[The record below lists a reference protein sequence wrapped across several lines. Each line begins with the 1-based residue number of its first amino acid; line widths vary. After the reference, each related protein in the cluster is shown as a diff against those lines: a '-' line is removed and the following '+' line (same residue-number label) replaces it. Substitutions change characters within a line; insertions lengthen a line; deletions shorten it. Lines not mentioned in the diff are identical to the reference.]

1 MAVGLRVLVGIGI
14 AISYLLVSGDGLA
27 KYPEKSVTVIAP
39 FPAGGDTD
47 FVARTLTEAAKP
59 SFPKGIVVINRPGG
73 GATIG
78 VTEAL
83 RAKPD
88 GYTLASCGPAPLVI
102 GPHRLNLSYNTP
114 NDYQPILKSV
124 TLPYAVAVSNQ
135 AQIQTLADLVA
146 AAKANPGKFRIGHSG
161 DGSFPHLAAVLFIKA
176 LKVDMTLVPFS
187 GASEAVPAVIGG
199 HVELCVQPVTELQP
213 QAQANNLRILTVL
226 QNKRDPLAPNVPAA
240 PEVGLELEFSA
251 YHSLIG
257 PKGLPGEIV
266 TWLAQTFRKAMAMP
280 TFLKPMEARGYA
292 VTFEDSET
300 LRRNLLA
307 EHQKYGELLQQLG
320 LTKK

>member
-1 MAVGLRVLVGIGI
+1 MAKKMRISILIGI
-14 AISYLLVSGDGLA
+14 AVSCLLVSGSGLA

-78 VTEAL
+78 VAEAL

-114 NDYQPILKSV
+114 NDYQPVIKTV

-135 AQIQTLADLVA
+135 TQIQTMADLVA
-146 AAKANPGKFRIGHSG
+146 AAKANPGKLRIGHSG
-161 DGSFPHLAAVLFIKA
+161 DGSFPHLAAVLFLRA
-176 LKVDMTLVPFS
+176 AKVEMTLVPFGGS
-187 GASEAVPAVIGG
+187 SEVVPAVIGG
-199 HVELCVQPVTELQP
+199 HVELCVQPAADLQV
-213 QAQANNLRILTVL
+213 QAQANNLRILAVL
-226 QNKRDPLAPNVPAA
+226 QNKRDPLVPNVPAA
-240 PEVGLELEFSA
+240 SEVGLHMEFSA

-266 TWLAQTFRKAMAMP
+266 AWLEQTFKKAMATP
-280 TFLKPMEARGYA
+280 TFLKPMETRGYA
-292 VTFEDSET
+292 ITFEDPET
-300 LRRNLLA
+300 LRKNLTA
-307 EHQKYGELLQQLG
+307 EYQKYGELLQQLG

>member
-1 MAVGLRVLVGIGI
+1 MTRMRKGMVAALAALSLVALNAG
-14 AISYLLVSGDGLA
+14 AQD
-27 KYPEKSVTVIAP
+27 YPKGPITYFVP

-78 VTEAL
+78 VAEAL

-114 NDYQPILKSV
+114 NDYQPVIKTV

-135 AQIQTLADLVA
+135 TQIQTMAELVA
-146 AAKANPGKFRIGHSG
+146 AAKANPGKLRIGHSG
-161 DGSFPHLAAVLFIKA
+161 DGSFPHLAAVLFLKA
-176 LKVDMTLVPFS
+176 AKVEMTLVPFS
-187 GASEAVPAVIGG
+187 GAAEAVPAVIGG
-199 HVELCVQPVTELQP
+199 HVELCVQPVTELQT
-213 QAQANNLRILTVL
+213 QAQANNLRILAVL
-226 QNKRDPLAPNVPAA
+226 QSKRDPLVPNVPAA
-240 PEVGLELEFSA
+240 SEVGLDLEFSA

-257 PKGLPGEIV
+257 PKGLPADIV
-266 TWLAQTFRKAMAMP
+266 AWLEQTFKKALATP

-300 LRRNLLA
+300 LRKNLMG
-307 EHQKYGELLQQLG
+307 EYQKYGELLRQLG
-320 LTKK
+320 LAKK

>member
-1 MAVGLRVLVGIGI
+1 MAKRMRISIITGI
-14 AISYLLVSGDGLA
+14 AVSCLLVSGSGLA

-78 VTEAL
+78 VAEAL

-114 NDYQPILKSV
+114 NDYQPVIKTV

-135 AQIQTLADLVA
+135 TQIQTMAELVA
-146 AAKANPGKFRIGHSG
+146 AAKANPGKLRIGHSG
-161 DGSFPHLAAVLFIKA
+161 DGSFPHLAAVLFLKA
-176 LKVDMTLVPFS
+176 AKVEMTLVPFS
-187 GASEAVPAVIGG
+187 GAAEAVPAVIGG
-199 HVELCVQPVTELQP
+199 HVELCVQPVTELQT
-213 QAQANNLRILTVL
+213 QAQANNLRILAVL
-226 QNKRDPLAPNVPAA
+226 QSKRDPLVPNVPAA
-240 PEVGLELEFSA
+240 SEVGLDLEFSA

-257 PKGLPGEIV
+257 PKGLPADIV
-266 TWLAQTFRKAMAMP
+266 AWLEQTFKKALATP

-300 LRRNLLA
+300 LRKNLMG
-307 EHQKYGELLQQLG
+307 EYQKYGELLRQLG
-320 LTKK
+320 LAKK